1 MKSISK
7 RNLNKSLILAVL
19 MVPTLLLFQSSQVK
33 GGKDLKIGKKAPMTS
48 ASLTGVDGNSYNL
61 DELTQEN
68 GLIVIFSCNTCP
80 FVVGSDGF
88 EGWEKQYNDIYKTA
102 QENNMG
108 VVLINSNEAKRAGVD
123 SQAEMN
129 KHATDKG
136 YTMPYVVDTDS
147 KLADAFGAK
156 TTPHAFILDK
166 DKKLVYKGSIDN
178 SWDTKKK
185 ELTTYLYNA
194 IANLAEGK
202 AIEENSTAPRGCSI
216 KRTK

>member
-1 MKSISK
+1 
-7 RNLNKSLILAVL
+7 
-19 MVPTLLLFQSSQVK
+19 MVPTMLLFQSSQVK

-48 ASLTGVDGNSYNL
+48 TNLTGADGNSYSL
-61 DELTQEN
+61 DKLTQEN

-88 EGWEKQYNDIYKTA
+88 EGWEKQYNEIYKTA

-108 VVLINSNEAKRAGVD
+108 VVLINSNEAKRTGVD
-123 SQAEMN
+123 SQVEMK
-129 KHATDKG
+129 KHAEDNG

-178 SWDTKKK
+178 SWDTKKT

-202 AIEENSTAPRGCSI
+202 TIEENSTSPRGCSI
-216 KRTK
+216 KRNK